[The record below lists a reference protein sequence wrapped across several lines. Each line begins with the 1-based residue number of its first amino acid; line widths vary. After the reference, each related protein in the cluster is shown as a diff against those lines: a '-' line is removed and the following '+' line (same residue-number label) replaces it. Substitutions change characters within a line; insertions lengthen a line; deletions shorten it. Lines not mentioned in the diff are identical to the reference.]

1 MEKNYDDLLM
11 LPHHVSPTHPQ
22 MTMQERAAQF
32 SPFAALTGYSD
43 VIKETARLTDE
54 WADPD
59 EDSREE
65 LDRRLA
71 FLREHLSE
79 RLPVAITCFL
89 PDDKKEGG
97 SYRTFSGTIRKI
109 DAYGHKLILE
119 DGTVLPMEQTVWI
132 DCEVFA

>member
-1 MEKNYDDLLM
+1 MEKNYDDLLL
-11 LPHHVSPTHPQ
+11 LPHPVSATHPQ
-22 MTMQERAAQF
+22 MSMQERAAQF

-59 EDSREE
+59 EDRKEE

-79 RLPVAITCFL
+79 RLSVSVTCFL
-89 PDDKKEGG
+89 PDKKKAGG
-97 SYRTFSGTIRKI
+97 SYRTVSGVIRKI
-109 DAYGHKLILE
+109 DAYGHRLILE
-119 DGTVLPMEQTVWI
+119 DETVLLMEQIVWI
-132 DCEVFA
+132 DGEAFP